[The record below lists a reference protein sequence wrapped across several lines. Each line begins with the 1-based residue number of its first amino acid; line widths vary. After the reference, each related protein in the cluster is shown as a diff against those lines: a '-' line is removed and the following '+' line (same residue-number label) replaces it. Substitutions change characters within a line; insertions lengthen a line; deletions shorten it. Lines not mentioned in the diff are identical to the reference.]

1 MIHLR
6 IVAPEEEAHKALEI
20 LHRSPA
26 VLNVVHL
33 HAAAKKPDGDLILCD
48 VAREEASVII
58 GDLKELEI
66 PRVGSIA
73 VEHIDTS
80 LSKAADDAEKAAP
93 GLPSD
98 AVVWEEVEQ
107 RTSENTELSVS
118 FVAFMVLAM
127 QIGAVGILLDQ
138 PYPDRRRHGR
148 GPRVRPAGRAVR
160 GAGPAQARP
169 RAPFLRRARRWLSDR
184 DRHGMPRHAGLQ
196 GDRRQPGRLSFRPRT
211 SSPASSPSRA
221 SSRSSSPSWRARR
234 GSCP

>member
-6 IVAPEEEAHKALEI
+6 LVAPEDAAHKALEI
-20 LHRSPA
+20 LHGSPA

-73 VEHIDTS
+73 VEDIDIT
-80 LSKAADDAEKAAP
+80 LSDAAEAAEKAAP

-138 PYPDRRRHGR
+138 PILIVGAMVV
-148 GPRVRPAGRAVR
+148 GPEYSAIIAS
-160 GAGPAQARP
+160 QWS
-169 RAPFLRRARRWLSDR
+169 RARRFS
-184 DRHGMPRHAGLQ
+184 G
-196 GDRRQPGRLSFRPRT
+196 
-211 SSPASSPSRA
+211 SSPSSTSKTRSPTSAPCSRA
-221 SSRSSSPSWRARR
+221 PSSLYNVSAISDCSMAQVS
-234 GSCP
+234 